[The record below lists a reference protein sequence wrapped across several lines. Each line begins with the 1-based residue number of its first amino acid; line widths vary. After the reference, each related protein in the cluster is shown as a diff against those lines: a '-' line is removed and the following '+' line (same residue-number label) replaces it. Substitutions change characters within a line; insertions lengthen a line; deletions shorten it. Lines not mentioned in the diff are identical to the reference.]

1 MSRKLEEV
9 EVDRCDVCNIQISGA
24 IKCRQCG
31 RDLCGFHA
39 LALIVRGGVDDGD
52 YINLTIQGQMSVFEC
67 LLCQNCVDTLL
78 SSLKDEPSPPLA

>member
-31 RDLCGFHA
+31 RDLCGSHILTLTIQKGSVA
-39 LALIVRGGVDDGD
+39 DGD
-52 YINLTIQGQMSVFEC
+52 YINITIQGQKPVFEC

-78 SSLKDEPSPPLA
+78 LSLKGR